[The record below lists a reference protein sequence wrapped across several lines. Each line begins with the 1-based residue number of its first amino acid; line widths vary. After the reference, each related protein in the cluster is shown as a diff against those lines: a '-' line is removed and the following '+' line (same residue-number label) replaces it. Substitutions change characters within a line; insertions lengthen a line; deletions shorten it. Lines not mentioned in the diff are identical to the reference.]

1 MVMFPVVALILSA
14 IFEDLE
20 IDATVIIGTLLVL
33 AGNVF
38 VLNTRARRVR
48 RTPRPRQLV
57 LPTALRAMDVE

>member
-20 IDATVIIGTLLVL
+20 IDATVISGTLLVL

-38 VLNTRARRVR
+38 VLNTKVRLPRRWAGNKG
-48 RTPRPRQLV
+48 RPRLT
-57 LPTALRAMDVE
+57 PT